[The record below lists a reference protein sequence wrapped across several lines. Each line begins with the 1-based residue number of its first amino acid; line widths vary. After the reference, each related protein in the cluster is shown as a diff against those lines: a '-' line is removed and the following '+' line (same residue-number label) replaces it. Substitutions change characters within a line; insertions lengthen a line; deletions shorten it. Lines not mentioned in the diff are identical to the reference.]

1 MICSVICPRRRI
13 FISRKRLREKA
24 DVILNK
30 FNIGVY
36 PDTLVR
42 DISVSQQQLL
52 QIARA
57 TVFEGYEVL
66 LLDEP
71 TTSLTQEDTERLFE
85 TIKQLKEE
93 NKAIVFISHK
103 LEEVFR
109 IGDFTTVFRNGQKV
123 ADSKL
128 SGVDVPWIIKQM
140 TGRTLDDNELF
151 ASEKVTDEII
161 LEVEN
166 LNGERFRNISFKLKK
181 GEILGFSGLIGAG
194 RSELMQ
200 GIFGSVPTA
209 SGSIR
214 FDGHPWKKGSP
225 CYSIE
230 KGMFY
235 LPEERRSQGIL
246 PNLSVKSN
254 ATISRLKE
262 LLVNGFISRER
273 EERCV
278 NDIIKKYDI
287 KTPTSNREIKFLSG
301 GNQQK
306 VIIGRFMSCGPKLL
320 IFDEPTKGIDV
331 GTKNQIYKLMKQI
344 AEEGVAII
352 LISSEMNEVQ
362 KCSNR
367 IITMYNGRIT
377 GEYPRNTDSHEL
389 LHSIFGLTGGN
400 HE

>member
-1 MICSVICPRRRI
+1 M
-13 FISRKRLREKA
+13 
-24 DVILNK
+24 
-30 FNIGVY
+30 
-36 PDTLVR
+36 
-42 DISVSQQQLL
+42 
-52 QIARA
+52 
-57 TVFEGYEVL
+57 
-66 LLDEP
+66 
-71 TTSLTQEDTERLFE
+71 
-85 TIKQLKEE
+85 
-93 NKAIVFISHK
+93 
-103 LEEVFR
+103 
-109 IGDFTTVFRNGQKV
+109 
-123 ADSKL
+123 
-128 SGVDVPWIIKQM
+128 
-140 TGRTLDDNELF
+140 
-151 ASEKVTDEII
+151 
-161 LEVEN
+161 
-166 LNGERFRNISFKLKK
+166 
-181 GEILGFSGLIGAG
+181 
-194 RSELMQ
+194 
-200 GIFGSVPTA
+200 
-209 SGSIR
+209 
-214 FDGHPWKKGSP
+214 GSP
-225 CYSIE
+225 GYSIE

-262 LLVNGFISRER
+262 LLVNGFISRAK
-273 EERCV
+273 EEHCV
-278 NDIIKKYDI
+278 NEIIKKYDI
-287 KTPTSNREIKFLSG
+287 KTPTSSREIKFLSG

-306 VIIGRFMSCGPKLL
+306 VIIGRFMSCGPKVL